1 MCDADAPFGRIT
13 PTQVHDVNTS
23 SSGTAVKHLAMS
35 HVLRQ
40 VSAVVVVHD
49 DAQMTGCAEHFLQ
62 AQSTSV
68 T

>member
-1 MCDADAPFGRIT
+1 MNDNADSHLTGDALA
-13 PTQVHDVNTS
+13 
-23 SSGTAVKHLAMS
+23 HLAMG

-40 VSAVVVVHD
+40 VPAVVVVHD
-49 DAQMTGCAEHFLQ
+49 DSQMAGCAEHFLQ